1 MTKDSS
7 TAVAVAAV
15 AGTIGLILAVRWNES
30 AVRRAEKENLKQYH
44 ELPPG
49 LAMSKD
55 LIAANEERRAVRRAK
70 KELERQAKRVKPV
83 KRELTYGTGY
93 SGTGKNHMLAAQ
105 GGGRGRGASGR
116 GRGRGAVGRERVNAT
131 EKASHES
138 AVAWVIAAFGEYD
151 QSVEQMRLLEEH
163 FRRGG
168 KAGVGER
175 VSFASRHKEA
185 YDRFMAPIED
195 NPTEGAGA
203 GAGVGVGVIVP
214 HAAVGTVQTKR

>member
-1 MTKDSS
+1 
-7 TAVAVAAV
+7 
-15 AGTIGLILAVRWNES
+15 
-30 AVRRAEKENLKQYH
+30 
-44 ELPPG
+44 
-49 LAMSKD
+49 MSKD
-55 LIAANEERRAVRRAK
+55 LIAASDEREAVRRAK
-70 KELERQAKRVKPV
+70 KEFNERQAKRVKPV